1 MDPIVLVIACT
12 FSGLSG
18 ALAVTAAYHR
28 RQAAGVRALL
38 QRLEELAETT
48 GAAKP
53 STQLHENKRRA
64 PTSDLPSSLSAVT
77 ADVLA
82 GRTTHV
88 RELLDNEAT
97 GHLSLADQA
106 VLRIYAHLR
115 EPISPSALA
124 QSLNLSLRS
133 LERGLGMALDCTP
146 RELILAVKMREARR
160 LLTSG
165 ELNVTGVAYRLG
177 FSSPSHFSKR
187 FREFFRRSPSDVIA
201 RRVA

>member
-1 MDPIVLVIACT
+1 MEPLILVIGCT
-12 FSGLSG
+12 FAGLSG

-28 RQAAGVRALL
+28 RQAAGIRALL
-38 QRLEELAETT
+38 QRLEELTETT
-48 GAAKP
+48 GAATP
-53 STQLHENKRRA
+53 STPLDENRRRA
-64 PTSDLPSSLSAVT
+64 PNSNPPSSLSAVT

-88 RELLDNEAT
+88 RELLDNAPME
-97 GHLSLADQA
+97 HLSLADQA
-106 VLRIYAHLR
+106 ILRIYAHLR
-115 EPISPSALA
+115 EPISPSGLA

-133 LERGLGMALDCTP
+133 LERGLSMALDCTP

-160 LLTSG
+160 LLESG

-187 FREFFRRSPSDVIA
+187 FREFFGRSPSDIIG

>member
-1 MDPIVLVIACT
+1 MDPIILLVACT
-12 FSGLSG
+12 FAGLSG

-38 QRLEELAETT
+38 QRLDELAGTT
-48 GAAKP
+48 GATIP
-53 STQLHENKRRA
+53 STPSHESELTA
-64 PTSDLPSSLSAVT
+64 STSDTSSSLSAAT

-82 GRTTHV
+82 GKTTHV
-88 RELLDNEAT
+88 RELLDNDAT
-97 GHLSLADQA
+97 GRLSLADQA
-106 VLRIYAHLR
+106 ILRIYTHLE

-124 QSLNLSLRS
+124 QSLNVSLRS
-133 LERGLGMALDCTP
+133 LERGLSMALDGTP

-160 LLTSG
+160 LLESG

-187 FREFFRRSPSDVIA
+187 FREFFRRPPSDIIP